1 MEKTKRYYWIKLKT
15 DFFNL
20 AEIDFLLSQKDGCRY
35 IVLYQMLCL
44 QTANNNEELAS
55 RVGEMII
62 PYDPD
67 KIARD
72 TKYFSKDTVIVAME
86 LFKKLNLIYTD
97 DGICLKIAGFENMVG
112 SETSWAKQKREQREK
127 QKLLSGQCPP
137 NSPQEIDIEIDEDIE
152 TDGLNDRLKLI
163 NLKLNKTSLVQE
175 ELKKNNQIVQESQ
188 VVPSIVKMN
197 YYLVEPD
204 IIKDL
209 YQMEQAIVENI
220 TIMKKKVQD
229 TQESLLKGNIRMNEE
244 MKKLVKEKV
253 KDQFYNLKRELK
265 ETEEEQKEKITRGK
279 VENGISNILGG
290 IIAISNMV
298 SNSQINYRPKR
309 RIRRYRT
316 LLKQAMKEYAIK
328 KANSSSFD
336 WFDEGEEM

>member
-20 AEIDFLLSQKDGCRY
+20 AEIDFLLSQKDGCQY

-44 QTANNNEELAS
+44 QTANNNGELAS

-112 SETSWAKQKREQREK
+112 SETGWAKQKREQREK

-137 NSPQEIDIEIDEDIE
+137 NTPQEIDIEKELDIEIDKDIE
-152 TDGLNDRLKLI
+152 TDGLNE
-163 NLKLNKTSLVQE
+163 NSLVQE
-175 ELKKNNQIVQESQ
+175 ETTEYNAIFNQKKIYIQNTEYLPENLLTQ
-188 VVPSIVKMN
+188 VK
-197 YYLVEPD
+197 
-204 IIKDL
+204 L
-209 YQMEQAIVENI
+209 YQSAIKRLCDNKQTELLEKVTLPILEKVFGNILKCKKIENI
-220 TIMKKKVQD
+220 I
-229 TQESLLKGNIRMNEE
+229 EYYISSLINELA
-244 MKKLVKEKV
+244 K
-253 KDQFYNLKRELK
+253 
-265 ETEEEQKEKITRGK
+265 
-279 VENGISNILGG
+279 
-290 IIAISNMV
+290 
-298 SNSQINYRPKR
+298 
-309 RIRRYRT
+309 
-316 LLKQAMKEYAIK
+316 
-328 KANSSSFD
+328 
-336 WFDEGEEM
+336 

>member
-20 AEIDFLLSQKDGCRY
+20 AEIDFLLSQKDGCQY

-44 QTANNNEELAS
+44 QTANNNGELAS

-127 QKLLSGQCPP
+127 QKLLNGQCPT
-137 NSPQEIDIEIDEDIE
+137 NSPQDIDKELDIEIDEDIE
-152 TDGLNDRLKLI
+152 TDGLNDRLRLI
-163 NLKLNKTSLVQE
+163 NLKLNKINLVQE
-175 ELKKNNQIVQESQ
+175 ETTEYNRIFNQKKIYITNTEYLPENLLTQI
-188 VVPSIVKMN
+188 K
-197 YYLVEPD
+197 
-204 IIKDL
+204 L
-209 YQMEQAIVENI
+209 YQLAIKRLYDNKQGKLLEKVTLPILEKVFGNILKSKNIENIVEYYI
-220 TIMKKKVQD
+220 S
-229 TQESLLKGNIRMNEE
+229 SLINELA
-244 MKKLVKEKV
+244 K
-253 KDQFYNLKRELK
+253 
-265 ETEEEQKEKITRGK
+265 
-279 VENGISNILGG
+279 
-290 IIAISNMV
+290 
-298 SNSQINYRPKR
+298 
-309 RIRRYRT
+309 
-316 LLKQAMKEYAIK
+316 
-328 KANSSSFD
+328 
-336 WFDEGEEM
+336 

>member
-20 AEIDFLLSQKDGCRY
+20 AEIDFLLSQKDGCQY

-44 QTANNNEELAS
+44 QTANNNGELAS

-112 SETSWAKQKREQREK
+112 SETGWAKQKREQREK

-137 NSPQEIDIEIDEDIE
+137 NSPQYNSIFI
-152 TDGLNDRLKLI
+152 
-163 NLKLNKTSLVQE
+163 Q
-175 ELKKNNQIVQESQ
+175 KKIYFENSEYLPESVLTQI
-188 VVPSIVKMN
+188 K
-197 YYLVEPD
+197 
-204 IIKDL
+204 L
-209 YQMEQAIVENI
+209 YQLAVKRLYDNKQGELLEKVTLPILEKVFGNVLKNKNIENI
-220 TIMKKKVQD
+220 I
-229 TQESLLKGNIRMNEE
+229 EYYISSLTNELA
-244 MKKLVKEKV
+244 K
-253 KDQFYNLKRELK
+253 
-265 ETEEEQKEKITRGK
+265 
-279 VENGISNILGG
+279 
-290 IIAISNMV
+290 
-298 SNSQINYRPKR
+298 
-309 RIRRYRT
+309 
-316 LLKQAMKEYAIK
+316 
-328 KANSSSFD
+328 
-336 WFDEGEEM
+336 

>member
-20 AEIDFLLSQKDGCRY
+20 AEIDFLLSQKDGCQY

-44 QTANNNEELAS
+44 QTANNNGELAS

-112 SETSWAKQKREQREK
+112 SETGWAKQKREQREK

-137 NSPQEIDIEIDEDIE
+137 NSPQEIDKELDIEIDEDIE

-163 NLKLNKTSLVQE
+163 NLKLNKAKLVQE
-175 ELKKNNQIVQESQ
+175 ETTKYN
-188 VVPSIVKMN
+188 
-197 YYLVEPD
+197 
-204 IIKDL
+204 
-209 YQMEQAIVENI
+209 AIFN
-220 TIMKKKVQD
+220 KKKIYIQNA
-229 TQESLLKGNIRMNEE
+229 EYLP
-244 MKKLVKEKV
+244 
-253 KDQFYNLKRELK
+253 
-265 ETEEEQKEKITRGK
+265 
-279 VENGISNILGG
+279 EN
-290 IIAISNMV
+290 
-298 SNSQINYRPKR
+298 
-309 RIRRYRT
+309 T
-316 LLKQAMKEYAIK
+316 
-328 KANSSSFD
+328 D
-336 WFDEGEEM
+336 

>member
-20 AEIDFLLSQKDGCRY
+20 AEIDFLLSQKDGCQY

-44 QTANNNEELAS
+44 QTANNNGELAS

-112 SETSWAKQKREQREK
+112 SETGWAKQKREQREK

-137 NSPQEIDIEIDEDIE
+137 NSPQEIDKELDIEIDEDIE

-163 NLKLNKTSLVQE
+163 NLKLNKAKLVQE
-175 ELKKNNQIVQESQ
+175 ETTKYNAIFNKKKIYIQNAEYLPENLLTQIKLYDNKQAELLEKVTLPILEKVFGNILKSKKI
-188 VVPSIVKMN
+188 
-197 YYLVEPD
+197 
-204 IIKDL
+204 
-209 YQMEQAIVENI
+209 ENI
-220 TIMKKKVQD
+220 I
-229 TQESLLKGNIRMNEE
+229 EYYISSLINELA
-244 MKKLVKEKV
+244 K
-253 KDQFYNLKRELK
+253 
-265 ETEEEQKEKITRGK
+265 
-279 VENGISNILGG
+279 
-290 IIAISNMV
+290 
-298 SNSQINYRPKR
+298 
-309 RIRRYRT
+309 
-316 LLKQAMKEYAIK
+316 
-328 KANSSSFD
+328 
-336 WFDEGEEM
+336 